1 MNFFLAQ
8 LNPTVGAL
16 HHNADK
22 IIHTV
27 KNTDA
32 DLVVFT
38 EMVLSGYPTEDL
50 VLKPFFLA
58 ECERQIS
65 RILKETASCTAA
77 FLLTTPVRENGKIYN
92 AALLVEG
99 GKILGTTY
107 KYDLP
112 NYDVF
117 DEKRTFTAGP
127 LPKPL
132 SWRGLQLGILIC
144 EDTWTP
150 APTRSLADNGADILI
165 SVNGSPYETG
175 KHVRRIET
183 MRARVAETDLPLIY
197 TNQVGGQD
205 ALVFDGGSFVLDAQ
219 GRIVVQMEMFEECT
233 KEITFPFSQREEGHG
248 EGNRY
253 QEIYTALKLGLKD
266 YVRKNGFKDVL
277 IGLSGG
283 IDSAL
288 VAAIAADAL
297 GPDHVTC
304 LMMLSDFTSRESL
317 DDAQKCAE
325 LLNVAYEI
333 VPIKPIMAS
342 IETLFRPSPLP
353 PPSHPWEGGQ
363 AAHAAE
369 GGGLKG
375 IAHEN
380 TQSRLRGVILMARS
394 NATGALVLST
404 GNKSEIAV
412 GYCTLYGD
420 MCGAFNPLKDV
431 YKTLVYKLARWRNS
445 QGPVIPENIL
455 TKPPTAELRAN
466 QTDQDSLPPYDVL
479 DEILERLIEH
489 EDGFDDI
496 VARGHDRDMV
506 KKVWQ
511 LLDTSE
517 YKRRQAP
524 PGTKI
529 TRRAFGLDR
538 RVPITNGFK
547 V

>member
-1 MNFFLAQ
+1 MNFLLAQ

-27 KNTDA
+27 KNSDA

-65 RILKETASCTAA
+65 RILKETAGCAAA
-77 FLLTTPVRENGKIYN
+77 FLLATPVRENGKIYN

-117 DEKRTFTAGP
+117 DEKRTFTAGS

-219 GRIVVQMEMFEECT
+219 GRIVVQMEMFEECA

-266 YVRKNGFKDVL
+266 YIRKNGFKDVL

-288 VAAIAADAL
+288 VAAIAVDAL
-297 GPDHVTC
+297 GANHVTC
-304 LMMLSDFTSRESL
+304 IMMPSDFTSQESMEDAQACADLLGAKYEVIRIKDALETLESL
-317 DDAQKCAE
+317 
-325 LLNVAYEI
+325 I
-333 VPIKPIMAS
+333 
-342 IETLFRPSPLP
+342 PLT
-353 PPSHPWEGGQ
+353 
-363 AAHAAE
+363 
-369 GGGLKG
+369 GL
-375 IAHEN
+375 AHEN
-380 TQSRLRGVILMARS
+380 TQSRLRGMILMARS

-420 MCGAFNPLKDV
+420 MCGAFNPLKDI
-431 YKTLVYKLARWRNS
+431 YKTLVYELARWRNS
-445 QGPVIPENIL
+445 QSPVIPENIL
-455 TKPPTAELRAN
+455 KKPPTAELRAN